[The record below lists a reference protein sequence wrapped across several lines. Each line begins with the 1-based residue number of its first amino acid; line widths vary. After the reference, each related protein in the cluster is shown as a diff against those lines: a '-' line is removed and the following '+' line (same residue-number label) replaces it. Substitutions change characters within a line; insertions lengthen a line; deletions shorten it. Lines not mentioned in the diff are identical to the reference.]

1 MKTKIFSAFCL
12 IASMF
17 SCSKD
22 CDIPENESQDN
33 LVSPRITAMVNDE
46 TGYSP
51 LTGILEVYPCESN
64 SSIYYGNYVNGELGP
79 FNGYY
84 RILEGHIFGD
94 YNRVLSLPDNFYNF
108 VYWGTPKYE
117 EPIYSKPQIS
127 SPGLVVGADLSKLYF
142 TLRENDD
149 KTCAPVYD
157 LVFAQKE
164 THTSDDFKA
173 ELKRAVAGLKVT
185 VKNSSNGT
193 FSSNIKSMEI
203 HVGSIAEKLNFYTAQ
218 PENQTKTV
226 KFELARSVDDTE
238 MTNATVMLFPSAPNP
253 LIKLVITM
261 QDGTTK
267 VLSKNIENTLSA
279 NTKLNLNITI
289 KETIIN
295 NNTGDFSIQNWNEV
309 SEDIIFELK

>member
-64 SSIYYGNYVNGELGP
+64 SSIYYGNYVDGKLTP

-84 RILEGHIFGD
+84 RILEGHTFGD

-117 EPIYSKPQIS
+117 EPIYSKPQIG
-127 SPGLVVGADLSKLYF
+127 SPGLVIG
-142 TLRENDD
+142 
-149 KTCAPVYD
+149 
-157 LVFAQKE
+157 
-164 THTSDDFKA
+164 
-173 ELKRAVAGLKVT
+173 
-185 VKNSSNGT
+185 
-193 FSSNIKSMEI
+193 
-203 HVGSIAEKLNFYTAQ
+203 
-218 PENQTKTV
+218 
-226 KFELARSVDDTE
+226 VD
-238 MTNATVMLFPSAPNP
+238 
-253 LIKLVITM
+253 
-261 QDGTTK
+261 
-267 VLSKNIENTLSA
+267 
-279 NTKLNLNITI
+279 
-289 KETIIN
+289 
-295 NNTGDFSIQNWNEV
+295 
-309 SEDIIFELK
+309 

>member
-142 TLRENDD
+142 TLRKNDD
-149 KTCAPVYD
+149 NTCAPVYD

-173 ELKRAVAGLKVT
+173 ELRRVVAGLKVT
-185 VKNSSNGT
+185 VKNSNNGT
-193 FSSNIKSMEI
+193 FSSNIKSMEVQ
-203 HVGSIAEKLNFYTAQ
+203 VGSIAEKLNFYTAE

-289 KETIIN
+289 KETIVN

-309 SEDIIFELK
+309 SEDIVFELK